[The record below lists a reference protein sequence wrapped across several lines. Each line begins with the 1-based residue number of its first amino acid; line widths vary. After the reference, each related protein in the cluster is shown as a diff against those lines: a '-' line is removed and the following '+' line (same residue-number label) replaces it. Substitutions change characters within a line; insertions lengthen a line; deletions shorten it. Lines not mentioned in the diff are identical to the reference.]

1 MRVNVTITEALMR
14 AKQKQ
19 EQSTFFLV
27 SDAMLGYKT
36 ELEYCY
42 IIMNNLMYKKCHS
55 SFLKYYAIKTLKYY
69 RLPKT
74 QIMYIVTK
82 IHSLHL
88 SFIHL
93 SLPYK
98 CLSLFASPSCASPSK
113 KLISSSSLS

>member
-55 SFLKYYAIKTLKYY
+55 SIL
-69 RLPKT
+69 
-74 QIMYIVTK
+74 
-82 IHSLHL
+82 
-88 SFIHL
+88 
-93 SLPYK
+93 
-98 CLSLFASPSCASPSK
+98 
-113 KLISSSSLS
+113 